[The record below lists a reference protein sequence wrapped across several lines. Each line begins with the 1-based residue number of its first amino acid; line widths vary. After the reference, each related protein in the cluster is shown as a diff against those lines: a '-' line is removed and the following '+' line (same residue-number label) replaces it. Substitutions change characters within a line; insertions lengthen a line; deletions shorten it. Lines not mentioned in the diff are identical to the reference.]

1 MSLILKTFNETVAT
15 TPDKI
20 FLASHS
26 GDELFLRIIFLTYTC
41 KNEKLYIFQIDKLKN
56 KSPEKLNL
64 KQEQSVQTKQ

>member
-26 GDELFLRIIFLTYTC
+26 GDELFLRIIFLKSKPIHVKM
-41 KNEKLYIFQIDKLKN
+41 KNYIFFR
-56 KSPEKLNL
+56 
-64 KQEQSVQTKQ
+64 